1 MQCGGRIV
9 SMRRIFWMNVVVAVG
24 LLVSGSQMQAAAQ
37 GRGGGGGGQGG
48 GRGGFGGGGFG
59 GGQMGQMGQRV
70 QGTVTAATG
79 NKVTIQTQ
87 AGDSYDIAA
96 ADSARITRSGQPI
109 KLSDIKPGDSVTAMG
124 QVDATKKTVQAMTI
138 SDVDAATLAKAVAN
152 MGKTYIIGRIT
163 AIDADNLKLTVTR
176 NDNVSQV
183 IAVND
188 GTSFQ
193 RGMGGVQADAVA
205 AGALSTGGGFGG
217 RGMGGG
223 RGGAQAA
230 APPAPESIT
239 LADIKVGDTVMATG
253 ALKNS
258 AFTVLKMGVS
268 TPGAGPGAA
277 GGGRRSAQG
286 QPAAADPI
294 PQPSVV

>member
-1 MQCGGRIV
+1 
-9 SMRRIFWMNVVVAVG
+9 MNVVVAAG
-24 LLVSGSQMQAAAQ
+24 LLVSGSQMQAVAQ
-37 GRGGGGGGQGG
+37 GRGGGGGQGG
-48 GRGGFGGGGFG
+48 GRGGFGG
-59 GGQMGQMGQRV
+59 GQMGQRV

-87 AGDSYDIAA
+87 TGDSYDITA
-96 ADSARITRSGQPI
+96 ADNAHITRSGQPI

-124 QVDATKKTVQAMTI
+124 QVDATKKTVQATMI
-138 SDVDAATLAKAVAN
+138 SDVDAAALAKAVAN

-183 IAVND
+183 IAVDD

-217 RGMGGG
+217 GRGMGGG
-223 RGGAQAA
+223 RGGAQAS

-239 LADIKVGDTVMATG
+239 LADIKVGDTVTATG
-253 ALKNS
+253 ALKNG

-268 TPGAGPGAA
+268 TPGADSGPGAT

-294 PQPSVV
+294 SQPSVVPQ

>member
-1 MQCGGRIV
+1 MAAVR
-9 SMRRIFWMNVVVAVG
+9 AVG
-24 LLVSGSQMQAAAQ
+24 VAASAAVASAA
-37 GRGGGGGGQGG
+37 
-48 GRGGFGGGGFG
+48 
-59 GGQMGQMGQRV
+59 GQMGQRV

-87 AGDSYDIAA
+87 AGDSYDITA
-96 ADSARITRSGQPI
+96 ADNARIMRSGQPI

-124 QVDATKKTVQAMTI
+124 QIDATKKTVQAMMI
-138 SDVDAATLAKAVAN
+138 SDIDAATLAKAVAN
-152 MGKTYIIGRIT
+152 MGKTYIMGRIT
-163 AIDADNLKLTVTR
+163 AIDADNLKLTVMR

-183 IAVND
+183 IAVDD

-193 RGMGGVQADAVA
+193 RGTSGVQADAVA

-217 RGMGGG
+217 GRGMGGG
-223 RGGAQAA
+223 RGGAQAT

-239 LADIKVGDTVMATG
+239 LADIKVGDTVLATG
-253 ALKNS
+253 ALKNG

-277 GGGRRSAQG
+277 GAGRRNAQG
-286 QPAAADPI
+286 QPGAADPI
-294 PQPSVV
+294 PQPSVVPQ

>member
-1 MQCGGRIV
+1 
-9 SMRRIFWMNVVVAVG
+9 MRRIFWMSVVVAAG
-24 LLVSGSQMQAAAQ
+24 LLVSGSQMQAVAQ
-37 GRGGGGGGQGG
+37 GRGGGAGGQGG
-48 GRGGFGGGGFG
+48 GRGGFGGFG
-59 GGQMGQMGQRV
+59 GGQMGQRV

-87 AGDSYDIAA
+87 TGDSYDITA

-183 IAVND
+183 IAVDD

-193 RGMGGVQADAVA
+193 RGTGGVQADVVA
-205 AGALSTGGGFGG
+205 AGALSTGGGFGGG

-239 LADIKVGDTVMATG
+239 LADIKVGDAVTATG
-253 ALKNS
+253 ALKNG
-258 AFTVLKMGVS
+258 AFTVLKMGVL
-268 TPGAGPGAA
+268 TPGAGSGPGAA
-277 GGGRRSAQG
+277 GAGRRSAQG
-286 QPAAADPI
+286 QPAPGDTI
-294 PQPSVV
+294 PQPSVVPQ